1 MVGDRRQ
8 FWEDVEDRER
18 LRLPM
23 PDADAVAGRDEVLQ
37 QDVGLAAKI
46 LRATD
51 LDLFGNPASLHDIAS
66 VTMCPSRI
74 PAAALLR
81 RSRLF
86 QTVRNTDA
94 QFWRKEFKT
103 YMTERRA
110 ERRNH
115 KHVLLRLTAV
125 GHRTHP
131 SGVHDVGDLREDGG
145 RVYSA
150 LAAALYD
157 AEHRIRILRGIILP
171 LYIGTHDVFADG
183 GWIVKRHYH
192 VGIDINRAGLSVE
205 DWKFARERLENH
217 FRARGFTI
225 YVPELDQY
233 DDEDAEWAAWYASGK
248 TKAEDGEPD
257 ELDPEALAE
266 YHRQTVGS
274 DFYNPRGDFR
284 RFRADLNRG
293 GLRSKFVGQGIE
305 LVAKGTRGARTG
317 DYQPHARALVNHRS
331 DGFEVRTNV
340 VIAHP
345 DAVDLNPDAL
355 ASCDLSEDIR
365 RARYLADD
373 GLAVVLRR
381 QSDDTRQA
389 LAEWLTGLTST
400 PSYGISVNPIPVIHP
415 SAVIHLMGTNPHRV
429 AEALNTAAGYLP
441 GVTRA
446 VLERPLTSTA
456 VRLSMKEV
464 IESARRT
471 HRFLSSVRRI
481 RGLGTPQDGDNGGIS
496 PEMVAGWQ
504 AQAARL
510 LADTLNPPAP
520 AKAARSARLTLT
532 PRAPKPEP
540 EPKPAPQA
548 DPVDEEAAWRQAIED
563 QRAEYASRIAAQEA
577 EKARE
582 QAKAPNDGPAH
593 LRTENTGPEQPQG
606 LRSAKVRPSLADLGL
621 PPIRRNRAA

>member
-18 LRLPM
+18 LRLPA
-23 PDADAVAGRDEVLQ
+23 PDADDVAGRDEVLR

-46 LRATD
+46 LRATN

-66 VTMCPSRI
+66 VTMHPSRI

-94 QFWRKEFKT
+94 TFWRKEFKT
-103 YMTERRA
+103 FMTERRA

-115 KHVLLRLTAV
+115 KHIMVRLTAV
-125 GHRTHP
+125 GHWTHP
-131 SGVHDVGDLREDGG
+131 SGVHDVCDLREDGQ

-150 LAAALYD
+150 MAAALHD
-157 AEHRIRILRGIILP
+157 AEHRIRILRGIVLP
-171 LYIGTHDVFADG
+171 LYVGTHDVFADN

-205 DWKFARERLENH
+205 DWQFVRERLERH
-217 FRARGFTI
+217 FLDRGFTI
-225 YVPELDQY
+225 CVPELDQY

-248 TKAEDGEPD
+248 TKTEEGEPD
-257 ELDPEALAE
+257 ELDPDALAE

-293 GLRSKFVGQGIE
+293 GLRSKFIGQGIE

-345 DAVDLNPDAL
+345 DAVDLNPGAL
-355 ASCDLSEDIR
+355 VACDLSEDIR

-381 QSDDTRQA
+381 QNEDTWQA
-389 LAEWLTGLTST
+389 LAEWLATLGTST
-400 PSYGISVNPIPVIHP
+400 PSYGISVKPDVILP
-415 SAVIHLMGTNPHRV
+415 SAVIHLMENNTHRV
-429 AEALNTAAGYLP
+429 AEVLNTAMGYLP
-441 GVTRA
+441 GVTSAIRN
-446 VLERPLTSTA
+446 RPMTSTA
-456 VRLSMKEV
+456 VRLCMKEV
-464 IESARRT
+464 IESARNT

-481 RGLGTPQDGDNGGIS
+481 RGLGTPQDGDNGGIP
-496 PEMVAGWQ
+496 PEMVGDWQ

-532 PRAPKPEP
+532 PRP
-540 EPKPAPQA
+540 PKPAPEPAPQSA
-548 DPVDEEAAWRQAIED
+548 PDDEEAAWRQAIED
-563 QRAEYASRIAAQEA
+563 QKAEYTSRIAAQEA
-577 EKARE
+577 GEARE
-582 QAKAPNDGPAH
+582 QAKAPHDALAH
-593 LRTENTGPEQPQG
+593 
-606 LRSAKVRPSLADLGL
+606 
-621 PPIRRNRAA
+621 I

>member
-1 MVGDRRQ
+1 M
-8 FWEDVEDRER
+8 EDRER
-18 LRLPM
+18 LRLPL

-66 VTMCPSRI
+66 VTMHPSRI

-103 YMTERRA
+103 YMTERRT

-115 KHVLLRLTAV
+115 QHIMLRLTAV
-125 GHRTHP
+125 EHRTHP

-150 LAAALYD
+150 LARALYD
-157 AEHRIRILRGIILP
+157 AEHRIRILHGIVLP

-192 VGIDINRAGLSVE
+192 VGVDINRAGLSVE
-205 DWKFARERLENH
+205 DWQFVRERLERH
-217 FRARGFTI
+217 FIDRGFTI

-233 DDEDAEWAAWYASGK
+233 ADEDAEWAAWYAAGK

-257 ELDPEALAE
+257 ELDPDALAE

-284 RFRADLNRG
+284 RFRADLNRSG
-293 GLRSKFVGQGIE
+293 QRSKFVGQGVE
-305 LVAKGTRGARTG
+305 LVAKGSRGPRTG

-365 RARYLADD
+365 RARYLADE

-381 QSDDTRQA
+381 QSADTRQA
-389 LAEWLTGLTST
+389 LAEWLSGLGTSTST
-400 PSYGISVNPIPVIHP
+400 PSYDISVNLPAIHP
-415 SAVIHLMGTNPHRV
+415 SAVSHLMETNTLRV

-446 VLERPLTSTA
+446 VRNRPLTRTA
-456 VRLSMKEV
+456 VRHLMKDV
-464 IESARRT
+464 IESARNT

-481 RGLGTPQDGDNGGIS
+481 RGLGTPQDGENGGIP
-496 PEMVAGWQ
+496 PEMVGDWQ

-520 AKAARSARLTLT
+520 AKATRSARLTLT
-532 PRAPKPEP
+532 PRP
-540 EPKPAPQA
+540 PKPAPEPAPQA
-548 DPVDEEAAWRQAIED
+548 APDDEDAAWRQAIED
-563 QRAEYASRIAAQEA
+563 QKAEYASRIAAQEA
-577 EKARE
+577 EKALE
-582 QAKAPNDGPAH
+582 QAKAPHDGPAH
-593 LRTENTGPEQPQG
+593 LSTEHTSPEQSQG
-606 LRSAKVRPSLADLGL
+606 QQTQSRKVRPSRAELGL
-621 PPIRRNRAA
+621 PSIRRNRAA